1 MKKYY
6 LVYKCSFDS
15 DFDNHNSIYI
25 LGIYNNEDK
34 AKEICNKDFC
44 KNTHYKELKINQEVF
59 IEL

>member
-1 MKKYY
+1 MKTYY
-6 LVYKCSFDS
+6 LVYKSSYDG
-15 DFDNHNSIYI
+15 DFDNHNYIYI

-44 KNTHYKELKINQEVF
+44 KNTYYKELKINQEVS

>member
-15 DFDNHNSIYI
+15 DFDNHNSIYV
-25 LGIYNNEDK
+25 LGIYNNENK

-44 KNTHYKELKINQEVF
+44 KNTYYKELKINQEVF

>member
-15 DFDNHNSIYI
+15 DFDSHNSIYV

>member
-15 DFDNHNSIYI
+15 DFDNHNSIYV

-44 KNTHYKELKINQEVF
+44 KNTYYKELKINK
-59 IEL
+59 

>member
-15 DFDNHNSIYI
+15 DFDSHNSIYI

-44 KNTHYKELKINQEVF
+44 KNTYYKELEINQEVF